1 MPTTKGQVKRS
12 RGSYLRTRIVAETL
26 HMIFQHFYEQ
36 ILGEASRSLEFQ
48 MFHIN
53 AISNEAAQIQCTK
66 RNTSNTNENFK
77 QFYR

>member
-12 RGSYLRTRIVAETL
+12 RGSYLRTRTVAETL
-26 HMIFQHFYEQ
+26 RMIFQHFYEQ
-36 ILGEASRSLEFQ
+36 TLGKHRDLCGFQ

-66 RNTSNTNENFK
+66 RNTSNTNENLK
-77 QFYR
+77 QFFR